1 MNKVQ
6 QHERVRIKSMTD
18 EQLNVR
24 YGKMNKPE
32 KIEAFLEGLVSEG
45 RNETLQQAI
54 AKEHGLEL
62 KKGTSMNFVRVIKNE
77 DNHKSAIFLQPES
90 GQHYL
95 YSYVNND
102 MANETMVFKCDD
114 DGNCPD
120 MHEVAVAHGYEHSA
134 QMMDRLT
141 EVLSHEC

>member
-24 YGKMNKPE
+24 YGKMSKPE

-45 RNETLQQAI
+45 RNKKLQYQI
-54 AKEHGLEL
+54 VNEHGLEL
-62 KKGTSMNFVRVIKNE
+62 KKETSMNFVRVIKNE

-95 YSYVNND
+95 YSYVNSEH
-102 MANETMVFKCDD
+102 AHETMVFECDD

-120 MHEVAVAHGYEHSA
+120 MHEVAVAHGYEHSTK
-134 QMMDRLT
+134 MMDRLT
-141 EVLSHEC
+141 EVLS